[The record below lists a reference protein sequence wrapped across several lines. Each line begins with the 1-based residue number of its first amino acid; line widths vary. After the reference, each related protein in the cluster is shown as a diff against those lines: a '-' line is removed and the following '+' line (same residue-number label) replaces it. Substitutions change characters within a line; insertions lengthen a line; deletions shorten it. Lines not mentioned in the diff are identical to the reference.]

1 MANSFGALAA
11 DWSQRRYSYAAV
23 LVLAG
28 LGGAFP
34 GRAGL
39 LLGLPLA
46 VGMVVLGVAHGA
58 CDQFV
63 VPASHSGGL
72 PGGWRY
78 WLRFLAGYLGLAAA
92 VGLLWWRWPAA
103 TVGGFLLLTVWHW
116 GSADAPAGPLVP
128 AGWWL
133 AHSLLRGL
141 LLFAVPAW
149 QWPAETAGI
158 VNGLLRFVGTG
169 TVLPGTF
176 AAAATGLAVVVAV
189 GHAVLWGRYAARL
202 QWGLLAAELGEVL
215 ILVVLFVALPPKL
228 SVGVYFVFWH
238 SLQHVLRLTGWLG
251 YAAGSAQRPEA
262 GRGNLLAQLAFFL
275 RRAAPLLLVSC
286 VALLVL
292 GRLLAAHLPDE
303 TAWFSLALV
312 VASIV
317 TLPHAV
323 LVTLVMDAPQW
334 RGRLRV
340 EGKGDKSYEK
350 TTSCSA

>member
-1 MANSFGALAA
+1 MTNSFGAFAS

-23 LVLAG
+23 LVLVG
-28 LGGAFP
+28 LGAAFP

-63 VPASHSGGL
+63 VPASRPGGTAS
-72 PGGWRY
+72 GWRY
-78 WLRFLAGYLGLAAA
+78 WLRFLASYLGLAAA

-103 TVGGFLLLTVWHW
+103 TVAGFLLLTVWHW

-128 AGWWL
+128 ASWWL
-133 AHSLLRGL
+133 THSLLRGL
-141 LLFAVPAW
+141 LLFAIPAW
-149 QWPAETAGI
+149 AWPAETAGI

-169 TVLPGTF
+169 TMAPGTF
-176 AAAATGLAVVVAV
+176 TAGAAGLAVVVAV
-189 GHAVLWGRYAARL
+189 GHVVLWARYAARQ
-202 QWGLLAAELGEVL
+202 QWPLLAAELGEVL
-215 ILVVLFVALPPKL
+215 ILAVLFVALPPKL

-251 YAAGSAQRPEA
+251 YAGPAQLQGA
-262 GRGNLLAQLAFFL
+262 SRGNLLARLAFFL
-275 RRAAPLLLVSC
+275 RRAAPLLLISC

-292 GRLLAAHLPDE
+292 GRLLAAYLPDE

-317 TLPHAV
+317 TLPHAL
-323 LVTLVMDAPQW
+323 LVTVVMDAPQW
-334 RGRLRV
+334 RPATR
-340 EGKGDKSYEK
+340 
-350 TTSCSA
+350 

>member
-1 MANSFGALAA
+1 MTNSLGTLAS

-23 LVLAG
+23 LVLVG
-28 LGGAFP
+28 LGAAFP

-63 VPASHSGGL
+63 VPASH
-72 PGGWRY
+72 PGSTADGWRY

-92 VGLLWWRWPAA
+92 VGLLWWHWPAA
-103 TVGGFLLLTVWHW
+103 TVAGFLLLTVWHW
-116 GSADAPAGPLVP
+116 GSADAPAGPLVS

-169 TVLPGTF
+169 TMGPGTF
-176 AAAATGLAVVVAV
+176 AAGATGLAVVVAV
-189 GHAVLWGRYAARL
+189 GHVVLWARYAARQ
-202 QWGLLAAELGEVL
+202 QWPLLVAELGEVL
-215 ILVVLFVALPPKL
+215 ILAVLFVALPPKL

-251 YAAGSAQRPEA
+251 YAGPGQLPGTS
-262 GRGNLLAQLAFFL
+262 RGNLLARLAFFL
-275 RRAAPLLLVSC
+275 RRAAPLLLISC

-317 TLPHAV
+317 TLPHAL
-323 LVTLVMDAPQW
+323 LVTVVMDAPQW
-334 RGRLRV
+334 RPAAR
-340 EGKGDKSYEK
+340 
-350 TTSCSA
+350 

>member
-1 MANSFGALAA
+1 MTNSLGALAS

-23 LVLAG
+23 LVLVG
-28 LGGAFP
+28 LGAAFP

-63 VPASHSGGL
+63 VPASHPGGTA
-72 PGGWRY
+72 GGWRY

-103 TVGGFLLLTVWHW
+103 TVAGFLLLTVWHW

-141 LLFAVPAW
+141 LLFAMPAW
-149 QWPAETAGI
+149 QWPTETAGI
-158 VNGLLRFVGTG
+158 VNGLLRFMGTG
-169 TVLPGTF
+169 TMGPGTF
-176 AAAATGLAVVVAV
+176 AAGAAGLAVVVAV
-189 GHAVLWGRYAARL
+189 GHVVLWAQYAARQ
-202 QWGLLAAELGEVL
+202 QWSLLAAELGEVL
-215 ILVVLFVALPPKL
+215 ILTVLFVALPPKL

-251 YAAGSAQRPEA
+251 YAGPSQLPGA
-262 GRGNLLAQLAFFL
+262 GRGNLLARLVFFL
-275 RRAAPLLLVSC
+275 RRAAPLLLISC

-292 GRLLAAHLPDE
+292 GWLLAAHMPDE

-317 TLPHAV
+317 TLPHAL
-323 LVTLVMDAPQW
+323 LVTVVMDAPQW
-334 RGRLRV
+334 RPA
-340 EGKGDKSYEK
+340 
-350 TTSCSA
+350 TH

>member
-1 MANSFGALAA
+1 MAISSFGVFAP
-11 DWSQRRYSYAAV
+11 DWPARRYSYAAV
-23 LVLAG
+23 LALAG

-63 VPASHSGGL
+63 VPASRPGGMAS
-72 PGGWRY
+72 GWRY

-128 AGWWL
+128 TGWWL

-158 VNGLLRFVGTG
+158 VNGLLRFTGTG
-169 TVLPGTF
+169 TVGPDAF
-176 AAAATGLAVVVAV
+176 AAGATGLAVVVAV
-189 GHAVLWGRYAARL
+189 GHAVLWARYAARQ
-202 QWGLLAAELGEVL
+202 QWPLLLAELGEVL
-215 ILVVLFVALPPKL
+215 ILAALFVALPPKL

-251 YAAGSAQRPEA
+251 YAGPAQRTA
-262 GRGNLLAQLAFFL
+262 GADRVHLLARLAFFL

-317 TLPHAV
+317 TLPHAL

-334 RGRLRV
+334 RPV
-340 EGKGDKSYEK
+340 APQP
-350 TTSCSA
+350 TSMV

>member
-1 MANSFGALAA
+1 MAISSFSVSAP
-11 DWSQRRYSYAAV
+11 DWSARRYSYAAV

-34 GRAGL
+34 SRAGL

-63 VPASHSGGL
+63 VPASHPRGTAS
-72 PGGWRY
+72 GWRY
-78 WLRFLAGYLGLAAA
+78 WLRFLAGYLGLAAV
-92 VGLLWWRWPAA
+92 VGLLWWQWPAA

-116 GSADAPAGPLVP
+116 GSADAPGGQLVP
-128 AGWWL
+128 TGWWL

-149 QWPAETAGI
+149 CWPAETAAV
-158 VNGLLRFVGTG
+158 VNGLLRFAGTSTVG
-169 TVLPGTF
+169 PGAF
-176 AAAATGLAVVVAV
+176 AAGATGLVVVAAV
-189 GHAVLWGRYAARL
+189 GHAVLWAQYAARR
-202 QWGLLAAELGEVL
+202 QWPLLLAELVEVL
-215 ILVVLFVALPPKL
+215 ILAVLFVALPPKL

-251 YAAGSAQRPEA
+251 YAGQARHPEL
-262 GRGNLLAQLAFFL
+262 GQVNLLARLVFFL
-275 RRAAPLLLVSC
+275 RRAAPLLLISC
-286 VALLVL
+286 LALLVL
-292 GRLLAAHLPDE
+292 GRLLAARLPDE

-317 TLPHAV
+317 TLPHAL

-334 RGRLRV
+334 RPA
-340 EGKGDKSYEK
+340 SPQP
-350 TTSCSA
+350 TSMV